1 MLWRD
6 SFCSLFLPRTTP
18 FAYLRFL
25 TFVRQA
31 RALYEYEATN
41 ENELS
46 FPEGAILNIQEKDDS
61 GWWFAELGG
70 KTGFIPNNYVEVV

>member
-1 MLWRD
+1 
-6 SFCSLFLPRTTP
+6 
-18 FAYLRFL
+18 
-25 TFVRQA
+25 
-31 RALYEYEATN
+31 LYEYEATN